1 MNKIYRRPRR
11 LTRAEK
17 ILVSKR
23 GHDPKHLLVTA
34 ESKFK
39 LTLIH
44 VYGGSP
50 VTIEK

>member
-1 MNKIYRRPRR
+1 MIKTYRRPRK

-34 ESKFK
+34 ESEFWLK
-39 LTLIH
+39 LVH
-44 VYGGSP
+44 AYGGSP
-50 VTIEK
+50 VTVEK

>member
-1 MNKIYRRPRR
+1 MIKTYRRPRR

-17 ILVSKR
+17 ILVSSK
-23 GHDPKHLLVTA
+23 GYDPKHLLVTA
-34 ESKFK
+34 ESKFR
-39 LTLIH
+39 LMLIH

>member
-1 MNKIYRRPRR
+1 MKIYRRPRR

-17 ILVSKR
+17 ILVSSK

-34 ESKFK
+34 ESKYR
-39 LTLIH
+39 LTLVH
-44 VYGGSP
+44 TYGGSP